1 MPAAA
6 EAPAS
11 APIERA
17 PASDA
22 ASAKPGGADAAH
34 ANDTTSPPPDPF
46 EIPFEKYTLDNGLE
60 VILHRDGTLPSVA
73 VNLWYHVGPAN
84 EPPARSGFA
93 HLFEHLM
100 FEGSLHAGDRFDE
113 LLESVG
119 GTNMNG
125 TTDFDRTNYF
135 ETVPAESLELALW
148 LESDRMGYL
157 EVSQERLDAQ
167 RDIVLNERRQS
178 YENRPYGPSDLA
190 LYDALFPKGHPYH
203 GNVIGSVEDLE
214 RATLTDVREFHR
226 DFYTPSNATLALA
239 GAFDVALAKSWIE
252 KYFATLPHRP
262 APSRRKHQTPPLAA
276 AKRLEVIEPVRL
288 PRVAIAWIVPPA
300 FAPAEAAVE
309 LSLEVLGSGK
319 SSRLYQRLVQTGAAI
334 DVSVWL
340 DDAEL
345 ASVAGI
351 EVSLPEG
358 GDPHAVEA
366 AVREEVGKLA
376 QQPPSAAELHRALK
390 GLQVGLASSLQLLN
404 TGNGSGGRAGLLQ
417 KLNHYLSR
425 PGALPEVLQHLS
437 RTTMQDVKQATAEHL
452 SASRSLSVI
461 TLPSETLGNHSEQS
475 QQ

>member
-1 MPAAA
+1 MTFATRPL
-6 EAPAS
+6 
-11 APIERA
+11 
-17 PASDA
+17 A
-22 ASAKPGGADAAH
+22 ASAAVLAVVLTAAGCASVSAQDGASRAPVSSGAPELNLAYDR
-34 ANDTTSPPPDPF
+34 F
-46 EIPFEKYTLDNGLE
+46 VLDNGLTVVVHE
-60 VILHRDGTLPSVA
+60 DRKAPVVA
-73 VNLWYHVGPAN
+73 VSIWYHVGSKN
-84 EPPARSGFA
+84 EPEGKTGFA

-100 FEGSLHAGDRFDE
+100 FQGSL
-113 LLESVG
+113 SVEG
-119 GTNMNG
+119 EYFEPLQAVGASING
-125 TTDFDRTNYF
+125 TTSFDRTNYF